1 MPEFKSSFGEKNQLP
16 RDNRPGNPA
25 TFGRV
30 IGRALPPSET
40 RCLPIETVRS
50 LDADTL
56 NALSDHLTVCL
67 ASEDRR
73 VRGEREGDG
82 RAMVK
87 KALGGGVR

>member
-40 RCLPIETVRS
+40 RCLPIEAVRS

-56 NALSDHLTVCL
+56 NALSDHLQVCEL
-67 ASEDRR
+67 IGSEKVVESARR
-73 VRGEREGDG
+73 LD
-82 RAMVK
+82 AMVRV
-87 KALGGGVR
+87 ALGGGVR

>member
-16 RDNRPGNPA
+16 RADRPGDPA
-25 TFGRV
+25 TFTRV

-40 RCLPIETVRS
+40 RRLPIETVRS

-56 NALSDHLTVCL
+56 NALSDHLTICL
-67 ASEDRR
+67 APEDRR
-73 VRGEREGDG
+73 VRESA
-82 RAMVK
+82 RAMDVRVK